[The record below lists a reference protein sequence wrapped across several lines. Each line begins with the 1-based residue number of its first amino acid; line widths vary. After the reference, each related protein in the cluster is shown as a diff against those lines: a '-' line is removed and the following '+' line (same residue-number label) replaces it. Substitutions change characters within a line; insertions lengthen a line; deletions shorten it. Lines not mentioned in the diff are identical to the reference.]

1 MMDLPG
7 PAGYGVA
14 MRCVALQG
22 LIVQRVG
29 GWQQPLSRCANTN
42 WHGGAGLGDAGPG
55 AERHRQGLITAD
67 CPLETVGF
75 PV

>member
-7 PAGYGVA
+7 PTGYGVA

-29 GWQQPLSRCANTN
+29 GWQQPLSRCANT
-42 WHGGAGLGDAGPG
+42 A
-55 AERHRQGLITAD
+55 RQGAAWLGKDRHGVA
-67 CPLETVGF
+67 
-75 PV
+75 